1 MLEQFDGNIKVNDE
15 YERMGD
21 ILDLGRPLRANVA
34 GMNFIAAGMG
44 LKLGTRFNGYG
55 NVDELTHIG
64 NERLDY
70 IKEVEEFIKSD
81 EVLTHYEF
89 LKQKIYG
96 EDNVQL
102 PEE

>member
-1 MLEQFDGNIKVNDE
+1 MSVYVEQFDGNIKVNDE

-21 ILDLGRPLRANVA
+21 ILDLGRPIRANVA
-34 GMNFIAAGMG
+34 GMNHQGMG

-70 IKEVEEFIKSD
+70 IKDREFIKSD